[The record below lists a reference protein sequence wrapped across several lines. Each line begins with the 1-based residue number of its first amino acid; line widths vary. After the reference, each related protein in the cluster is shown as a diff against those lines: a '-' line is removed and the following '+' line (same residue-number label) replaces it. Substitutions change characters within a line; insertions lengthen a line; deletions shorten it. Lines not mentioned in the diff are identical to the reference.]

1 MIEHRPT
8 DVIPTALILDH
19 QLADRIGKLLAL
31 PIAFQATFEIG
42 VARSASTNCLDGV
55 GGRSEVVL
63 GDVSDTCRLTSGERG
78 VARRTS
84 QRRCRSHGVTA
95 CRTRFH
101 HAGRPLCPS
110 SNRFDRFTRPRVR
123 RALGL
128 EEVQDVL
135 GTRRGPQAE
144 AVVVGVGQSSPSADR
159 DQARVAMLRQDH
171 NPRIGRLE
179 PGPTSILDRRI
190 AVPKFAHDEAG
201 RGLPTPGAM

>member
-55 GGRSEVVL
+55 GGGSEVVL
-63 GDVSDTCRLTSGERG
+63 GDMSYACRLPSGERS
-78 VARRTS
+78 VARCS
-84 QRRCRSHGVTA
+84 PQYSCRSHGMTT
-95 CRTRFH
+95 CRTGLH
-101 HAGRPLCPS
+101 HRRHPLRPS
-110 SNRFDRFTRPRVR
+110 SNRFDRVPRPRVR

-135 GTRRGPQAE
+135 GTRSGPQCVS
-144 AVVVGVGQSSPSADR
+144 VVVGVGQRSASADR
-159 DQARVAMLRQDH
+159 DEARVAMLREDH
-171 NPRIGRLE
+171 
-179 PGPTSILDRRI
+179 DRRVGRHRGKASRSRCPRRNPI
-190 AVPKFAHDEAG
+190 ASD
-201 RGLPTPGAM
+201 PGA